1 MITYEDLVK
10 QLKQKQFAP
19 VYLLMGE
26 EPFYIDQICK
36 YFENRVIE
44 EADRD
49 FNQVVLYGKDSL
61 AEDVIANAKQFPFGS
76 QFRLVILKEAKDLRN
91 FDLLESYVQNPMPST
106 ILVICYKYGE
116 VKKKKAFEKHG
127 VIFSSQPIRDYDVAK
142 WVKKQAAFFHYQI
155 DDQTSELL
163 AEHIGNNLTRI
174 FNEFEKLRVLLP
186 AGSTITPDVV
196 EKHIGIS
203 KEYNIFELQEALGTH
218 NVSKAYKI
226 MLNFV
231 KYQKEHPNVQTIA
244 QLFKFYH
251 GMLRYH
257 LSPDKSFAAQQD
269 CFGSKSPYYLKK
281 LVGYAEKH
289 TIPQLIN
296 IVSII
301 REYDAKSKGV
311 EYEGSQ
317 EDLLKEMI
325 FKIIH

>member
-1 MITYEDLVK
+1 MISYEDLVQ

-19 VYLLMGE
+19 LYLLMGD

-36 YFENRVIE
+36 FFENKVID

-61 AEDVIANAKQFPFGS
+61 AEDVVANAKQFPFGS
-76 QFRLVILKEAKDLRN
+76 QYRLVILKEAKDLKN
-91 FDLLESYVQNPMPST
+91 FELLETYAQNPLPST
-106 ILVICYKYGE
+106 ILVICYKYAE
-116 VKKKKAFEKHG
+116 IKKTKVFEKHG
-127 VIFSSQPIRDYDVAK
+127 VVFNSQQIRDYEVAR
-142 WVKKQAAFFHYQI
+142 WVKKQSTFFHFQM
-155 DDQTSELL
+155 DDRTADLL
-163 AEHIGNNLTRI
+163 AEHIGNDLSRI
-174 FNEFEKLRVLLP
+174 FKEFEKLRVLLP
-186 AGSTITPDVV
+186 AGSTITPEVV
-196 EKHIGIS
+196 ENHIGIS
-203 KEYNIFELQEALGTH
+203 KEYNFFELQEALGTH

-257 LSPDKSFAAQQD
+257 LSPDKSTAAQQV
-269 CFGSKSPYYLKK
+269 CFGSKSPYYVKK
-281 LVGYAEKH
+281 LVGYAERF
-289 TIPQLIN
+289 TVSQLIN
-296 IVSII
+296 AISII
-301 REYDAKSKGV
+301 SEYDAKSKGV